1 MIDCAQIHPAWGSM
15 DYRNTEIKLDT
26 LVSYFN
32 EERVNLNPVF
42 QRGTA
47 WKLADRRE
55 LIKNVVLGRPI
66 PAIFVYKD
74 TDGSRYVFNILDGK
88 QRLESILLFIGS
100 ARSDFKVESWAHY
113 IPIGDLRDDV
123 NFSAP
128 IGATKSNLLTIAQL
142 SDAVVRE
149 LREYPIPMIEITM
162 NDSTSIDEIISLF
175 VDINQRGAKVTRLQI
190 VRALKRNDRFLK
202 DVYALIAIKQRRS
215 QSTFVRRKRTDFVYV
230 LKHLQVVGS
239 IADSDQ
245 QADRMWERLFELALF
260 VRSGRHRKPTE
271 ILKSFIKAPD
281 VSQDRLS
288 SDERRE
294 LQRTFDFLADAY
306 RKSELN
312 KTRFATDQTHFY
324 TMVTT
329 IIAKHMLD
337 EYEASDLSFALCEFN
352 TLLDKSFTK
361 LSGLSKIVKDYK
373 AQSAKQTS
381 DSARRDD
388 RQRYLTQAIQMLIA
402 RRRANGKAEANGS
415 VEPNGKAEQ

>member
-337 EYEASDLSFALCEFN
+337 EYEASDLSFAL
-352 TLLDKSFTK
+352 
-361 LSGLSKIVKDYK
+361 
-373 AQSAKQTS
+373 
-381 DSARRDD
+381 R
-388 RQRYLTQAIQMLIA
+388 
-402 RRRANGKAEANGS
+402 
-415 VEPNGKAEQ
+415 